1 VRSRTT
7 SLLRTVS
14 RQMTTWAQQ
23 LDLEHSG
30 DGALIDLD
38 RLTIVADTPNGPA
51 YMDAG
56 GIGSGMNWGSATT
69 SPSTSPSSA
78 FHRAPASGPIV
89 HRARPAPAKPSS
101 RAGRDRI
108 AARSQSAEPP
118 IHLRTTNPIE
128 NQQAVTLTP
137 HDPLIHRP

>member
-1 VRSRTT
+1 
-7 SLLRTVS
+7 
-14 RQMTTWAQQ
+14 MTTWAQQ

-38 RLTIVADTPNGPA
+38 RLTIVADTPQRTGLHGRWRHRQRHELGVGYHLTVYLA
-51 YMDAG
+51 LQRF
-56 GIGSGMNWGSATT
+56 SS
-69 SPSTSPSSA
+69 STSVRSHRSSC
-78 FHRAPASGPIV
+78 STS
-89 HRARPAPAKPSS
+89 PAKPSS

-118 IHLRTTNPIE
+118 IHLRTTNPIG

-137 HDPLIHRP
+137 HDPLIHRS

>member
-1 VRSRTT
+1 
-7 SLLRTVS
+7 
-14 RQMTTWAQQ
+14 MTTWAQQ

-89 HRARPAPAKPSS
+89 HRARPAQPSLLPARGAIASRLAASLQSRPSTCAPPS
-101 RAGRDRI
+101 RSRI
-108 AARSQSAEPP
+108 NKR
-118 IHLRTTNPIE
+118 
-128 NQQAVTLTP
+128 
-137 HDPLIHRP
+137 